1 MTSREWCSY
10 TPEKNKHSTLR
21 VLTPSLRSIQFT
33 VMKFQLASDSRVYF
47 LASWE
52 RLGRISVIAASYRQQ
67 PSHSV
72 SVGRNRVRCINGWT
86 DQNVVWSVD
95 LRGPYKPPIWHG
107 ANPPGPSLWHV
118 QWSIYTHLTLKGVPC
133 GLLVTM
139 TVATKSIAITL
150 DFDLFKSNVDG

>member
-33 VMKFQLASDSRVYF
+33 VMKFQLACDSRVYF

-72 SVGRNRVRCINGWT
+72 SACWSQSCALHKRMNRSKCRLKCGLAWTLQTTYLTRGRIPQGLPCDMYSGRYILIWLLRGYHAAY
-86 DQNVVWSVD
+86 WSVW
-95 LRGPYKPPIWHG
+95 LWPL
-107 ANPPGPSLWHV
+107 NPSRLP
-118 QWSIYTHLTLKGVPC
+118 
-133 GLLVTM
+133 
-139 TVATKSIAITL
+139 
-150 DFDLFKSNVDG
+150 